1 MALARFKRGGAR
13 KTFPCFDEPASKAA
27 FQVNLG
33 RLKNTTTLSNAPK
46 RIEAEGMGDNDLYVW
61 DVYHETPPISVDHLG
76 IVFCDFPYSQA
87 ESLDHK
93 VQIRMWSRKS
103 VADQLQLVLV
113 SVPVLLGFFER
124 TFNISYPLSK
134 LDLVALPDAGGK
146 ATENLGLITFA
157 ESDLVYKDGYSTLA
171 TKEDILERL
180 SMALAKQWLGN
191 LVTMKWWS
199 E

>member
-1 MALARFKRGGAR
+1 
-13 KTFPCFDEPASKAA
+13 
-27 FQVNLG
+27 
-33 RLKNTTTLSNAPK
+33 
-46 RIEAEGMGDNDLYVW
+46 
-61 DVYHETPPISVDHLG
+61 
-76 IVFCDFPYSQA
+76 
-87 ESLDHK
+87 
-93 VQIRMWSRKS
+93 MWSRKS

-134 LDLVALPDAGGK
+134 LDLVALPDAGDK

-180 SMALAKQWLGN
+180 SKALAKQWLGS